1 MDKNNVLI
9 VEISEVPDIS
19 VPNYEEL
26 LDRLNSEMEVYRDF
40 VVTEDNIPEAKK
52 VKANLNSLARQIEDE
67 RKRVKKIYEAPLKEF
82 EAKAKTLS
90 GTVKEVSDEIKFQLD
105 RFEGVR
111 EAKKYIWCVEK
122 WDEIGGETAK
132 LIEYTKIHKQSWL
145 NATTPVARI
154 EDEMQSALRQIRSNI
169 EMIRAMN
176 VPEQERILG
185 TYLRTLDINA
195 ALDER
200 AKATEEQEKVE
211 AVKASIPKVTVNAST
226 PKVTFIPVD
235 TGPDKKEDIP
245 ESYKR
250 RQDIAFRIHN
260 IDYIGFQIISDFL
273 ARGSYDAELIEG
285 ENIWQ

>member
-26 LDRLNSEMEVYRDF
+26 LDRLNSGMEVYRDF

-90 GTVKEVSDEIKFQLD
+90 GTVKEVSDEIKLQLD
-105 RFEGVR
+105 RFEGDR
-111 EAKKYIWCVEK
+111 EAKKYKWCVEK
-122 WDEIGGETAK
+122 WKEIGGETAI

-145 NATTPVARI
+145 NATTPVAKI

-195 ALDER
+195 ALEER
-200 AKATEEQEKVE
+200 AKATEEKEKVAE
-211 AVKASIPKVTVNAST
+211 VVKTV
-226 PKVTFIPVD
+226 PGVTFTPVD

-245 ESYKR
+245 EAFKR

>member
-90 GTVKEVSDEIKFQLD
+90 GTVKEVSDEIKLQLD

-111 EAKKYIWCVEK
+111 EAKKYTWCVDK

-145 NATTPVARI
+145 NATTPVAKI

-195 ALDER
+195 ALAER
-200 AKATEEQEKVE
+200 AKATEEKEKVAE
-211 AVKASIPKVTVNAST
+211 VVKTIPG
-226 PKVTFIPVD
+226 VTFIPVD